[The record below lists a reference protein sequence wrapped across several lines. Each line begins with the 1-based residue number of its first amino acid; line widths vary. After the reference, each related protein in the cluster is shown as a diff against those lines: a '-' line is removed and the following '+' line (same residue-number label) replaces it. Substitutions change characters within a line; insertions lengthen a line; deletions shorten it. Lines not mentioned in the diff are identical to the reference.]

1 MLIYTNFL
9 TMISIPYKYI
19 YDLENLNEISLTKKE
34 DFSIYLNME
43 DLTNADYTHAKKICK
58 SFLKKQ
64 VSTMIFIIK
73 VMHY

>member
-1 MLIYTNFL
+1 
-9 TMISIPYKYI
+9 MISIPYKYI

-58 SFLKKQ
+58 NFLKKQ